1 MQKIFRK
8 ICPWKAVILVI
19 RLLVEAGPD
28 NSTVQL
34 PPPKLFGYLV
44 NCNPHAP
51 PPPPPPFLRGSSP
64 FKLFSYMVIPKNI
77 LWKICPWGAVF
88 LVIWLFV
95 EAGPDN
101 STVHPPRP
109 KLLGYLVNCDLWP
122 PPPISERDLSLFKLF
137 SYVVIPKNVFWKNM
151 AMRSSYSGYLVIS
164 GRLSW

>member
-51 PPPPPPFLRGSSP
+51 PPPPPHSWEEVLRLSYSVIWLFPKISSEKYVHEEQFFWLFGYSWKLVLITPPCTLPVPSYWVIWWIVIYDPHPPFLRG
-64 FKLFSYMVIPKNI
+64 
-77 LWKICPWGAVF
+77 IC
-88 LVIWLFV
+88 L
-95 EAGPDN
+95 
-101 STVHPPRP
+101 
-109 KLLGYLVNCDLWP
+109 C
-122 PPPISERDLSLFKLF
+122 
-137 SYVVIPKNVFWKNM
+137 
-151 AMRSSYSGYLVIS
+151 SSYSVMWLFPKMSSEKIWQWEAVILVI
-164 GRLSW
+164 